1 MTSNP
6 RRPEI
11 ALIVATKRGHCQWF
25 EQCIAELKCL
35 GQTRPQLNTR
45 RDKASN
51 RYRDGLTLGP
61 TKG

>member
-1 MTSNP
+1 MTCNQ

-11 ALIVATKRGHCQWF
+11 ALIVATKRGHCQCF

-35 GQTRPQLNTR
+35 GQTRAQLNTR

-51 RYRDGLTLGP
+51 PYRDGLTLGS